1 MCFFALCCRLNLAER
16 QYRQPR
22 SWSELCKELHKGGF
36 YMNTQA
42 VMLAAPYQ
50 RQVGK
55 VTFEVTA
62 YADAAANQTAEQML
76 LHLLER
82 QIEKKGEP
90 NA

>member
-1 MCFFALCCRLNLAER
+1 
-16 QYRQPR
+16 
-22 SWSELCKELHKGGF
+22 
-36 YMNTQA
+36 MNTQA
-42 VMLAAPYQ
+42 VMLAAPYR

-82 QIEKKGEP
+82 QIEKKQHQDRKYRPAHGHHRLYHQTHL
-90 NA
+90 

>member
-1 MCFFALCCRLNLAER
+1 MQKGSTDSRGVGLNSAR
-16 QYRQPR
+16 NYT
-22 SWSELCKELHKGGF
+22 KGAF

-62 YADAAANQTAEQML
+62 YADATANQTAEQML

>member
-1 MCFFALCCRLNLAER
+1 
-16 QYRQPR
+16 
-22 SWSELCKELHKGGF
+22 
-36 YMNTQA
+36 MNTQA

-76 LHLLER
+76 LYLLER